1 MIDPGKAV
9 KQSTEKPAPP
19 VAAAPKL
26 LAGVIFGL
34 AFGFLLQKG
43 GVGKFNILIG
53 QLLLQDWTVAKIM
66 LTAIV
71 VGMVGVFAL
80 HHFAKVNLHIKPTRI
95 GANIIGGLLFGAGF
109 ALMGYCPGTAAAA
122 LGQGSW
128 DALLRHGWTS
138 RGFVDFRRVLR
149 VAENDRGE
157 VGRPRQSSSAGFAAR
172 PARSVRG
179 DFCGAAY
186 RGIVRIGKGVS
197 PMTVRRTW

>member
-9 KQSTEKPAPP
+9 KQSTEKPLPP

-26 LAGVIFGL
+26 LAGMVFGL
-34 AFGFLLQKG
+34 VFGFLLQKG

-53 QLLLQDWTVAKIM
+53 QLLLQDFTVAKVM

-80 HHFAKVNLHIKPTRI
+80 HHFARVNLHLKPTRI
-95 GANIIGGLLFGAGF
+95 GSNIIGGLLFGAGF

-128 DALLRHGWTS
+128 DALFGMAGLVAGSWIFAEFSASLKKTVEKWGDLGKVLLPDLLHVP
-138 RGFVDFRRVLR
+138 RGVFVVIFAVLLT
-149 VAENDRGE
+149 
-157 VGRPRQSSSAGFAAR
+157 VGLFALERTFPR
-172 PARSVRG
+172 
-179 DFCGAAY
+179 
-186 RGIVRIGKGVS
+186 
-197 PMTVRRTW
+197 

>member
-9 KQSTEKPAPP
+9 QQSTEKPAPP
-19 VAAAPKL
+19 VAVAPKL
-26 LAGVIFGL
+26 LAGVLFGL

-43 GVGKFNILIG
+43 GVGKFNVLIG

-80 HHFAKVNLHIKPTRI
+80 HHFAKVNLHIKPTKI

-109 ALMGYCPGTAAAA
+109 ALLGYCPGTAAAA

-128 DALLRHGWTS
+128 DALFGMAGLVVGSWIFAELSASLKGTLEKWGDLGKVLLPDLLHIP
-138 RGFVDFRRVLR
+138 RGVFVVTFAVLLT
-149 VAENDRGE
+149 
-157 VGRPRQSSSAGFAAR
+157 VGLFALERAFPR
-172 PARSVRG
+172 
-179 DFCGAAY
+179 
-186 RGIVRIGKGVS
+186 
-197 PMTVRRTW
+197 

>member
-26 LAGVIFGL
+26 LAGVVFGL

-53 QLLLQDWTVAKIM
+53 QLLLEDFTVAKIM

-71 VGMVGVFAL
+71 VGMVGIFAL
-80 HHFAKVNLHIKPTRI
+80 HHFAQVKLHLKPTRI

-128 DALLRHGWTS
+128 DALFGMTGLIVGSWIFAEFSASLKKTVEKWGDLGKVLLPDLLHVK
-138 RGFVDFRRVLR
+138 RGVFVVIFGGLLIVGLFLLERVF
-149 VAENDRGE
+149 
-157 VGRPRQSSSAGFAAR
+157 PR
-172 PARSVRG
+172 
-179 DFCGAAY
+179 
-186 RGIVRIGKGVS
+186 
-197 PMTVRRTW
+197 